1 MSLLVLQNIAG
12 DKVTKIRE
20 QVCKQQSVLPADVVV
35 RIDFLDYGII

>member
-1 MSLLVLQNIAG
+1 MSLLVLQTIAG

-20 QVCKQQSVLPADVVV
+20 QVCKQQSVLPADVV